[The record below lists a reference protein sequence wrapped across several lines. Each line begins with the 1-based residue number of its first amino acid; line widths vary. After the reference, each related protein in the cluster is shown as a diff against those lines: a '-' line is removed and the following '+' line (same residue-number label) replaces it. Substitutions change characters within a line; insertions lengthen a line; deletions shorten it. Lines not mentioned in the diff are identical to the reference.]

1 MKMAPIFEGKV
12 AMGPPPELLWLV
24 EPEERPLTTM
34 LMAEVTVLETRHI
47 AEPEHD
53 VNVAELE
60 HETALADV
68 PEVSRLEPWD
78 MFELECET
86 TVVEVPEVTR
96 LERPR
101 LPKGAT
107 MVELESLVSQ
117 VQLRGSVPRE
127 MPKTEAAVACLGWLR
142 RHCQCRHYSCEH
154 HHFAHRVAPLIGR
167 AAQPAACLSGA
178 RRKSE
183 LRGPSFGII

>member
-12 AMGPPPELLWLV
+12 AMRPPPELPWLV

-78 MFELECET
+78 MSELECET
-86 TVVEVPEVTR
+86 TVVEVPEVTQ
-96 LERPR
+96 LERPS

-117 VQLRGSVPRE
+117 IQLRGSVPRA
-127 MPKTEAAVACLGWLR
+127 PPLCALR
-142 RHCQCRHYSCEH
+142 RSPYRASG
-154 HHFAHRVAPLIGR
+154 AARGLPHRG
-167 AAQPAACLSGA
+167 AAQV
-178 RRKSE
+178 
-183 LRGPSFGII
+183 